1 LYASALKQDL
11 ISSEFPA
18 DNLLLTP
25 SALKRLK
32 PLIILVVDDDP
43 IVRKVLRSVFE
54 KLGMKKVVTLDR
66 GVDLR
71 PDLVAKQKI
80 DAVILDL
87 HLPDEQGPSV
97 RIRDHTFTRCRGS

>member
-1 LYASALKQDL
+1 M

-18 DNLLLTP
+18 DNSLLTP

-32 PLIILVVDDDP
+32 PLSILVVDDDP

-54 KLGMKKVVTLDR
+54 KLGMKVVTLGR

-71 PDLVAKQKI
+71 PDLLAKQKV
-80 DAVILDL
+80 DAVIPDL

-97 RIRDHTFTRCRGS
+97 RIRDHDKLLVTP